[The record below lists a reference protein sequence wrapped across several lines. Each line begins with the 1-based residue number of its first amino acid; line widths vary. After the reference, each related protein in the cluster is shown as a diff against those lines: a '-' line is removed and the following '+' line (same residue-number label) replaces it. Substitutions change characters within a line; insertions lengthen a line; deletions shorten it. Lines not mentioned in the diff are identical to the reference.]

1 MSITVKDCLHLPSL
15 SFGKVI
21 GGKAGLEKI
30 VSSVSVLEVFE
41 HLELNVFT
49 PNELIISAL
58 CGVKDD
64 VEKQCEVLKDLS
76 NTGGIALVLF
86 YVGRVIPTVDEKL
99 IRLADKLELPLIEIK
114 SDDYRIKYSDIIS
127 DVMSSI
133 IQDQTVS
140 DDFIST
146 TEKRLAQLPTELR
159 SMENLLDIMSN
170 HFKCSL
176 VLTGTAQLYFQSVY
190 HPALTLTDPELFYDQ
205 FHDEPAGYSHKEVL
219 SEDTHFHLYKMDFSH
234 LENTRMTLYASCC
247 NTVLDEKTLSDMCT
261 CTRFYSTV
269 WGYSLNPAYPQTLL
283 SLIFKADE
291 KAALR
296 FLQTTDIGFDRLRNL
311 IIISPGDG
319 DIDVLMTQI
328 TRIFDEYHKYFLADI
343 IDHQIVILSNL
354 YLPDSFDNALFDEL
368 WQFVNRY
375 DAKASFFMD
384 GGSKD
389 IPALKRTYSD
399 YRKSV
404 PALRKIFLNRRNWD
418 THDIMLSQEV
428 MALSETHSRRTEHLY
443 DIINTLK
450 NDSDDLL
457 STLCIYLIDCD
468 SKLNQTAQT
477 LFLHRNTVSYRL
489 NKVKQLTNTNFTL
502 MPAAYDF
509 YTALALWRY
518 SEI

>member
-1 MSITVKDCLHLPSL
+1 MSVTVKDCLHLPSL
-15 SFGKVI
+15 SFGRVV

-30 VSSVSVLEVFE
+30 VSSVSVLEVFD
-41 HLELNVFT
+41 HTELNAFT

-58 CGVKDD
+58 YGVRDD
-64 VEKQCEVLKDLS
+64 VDKQCEVLQELS
-76 NTGGIALVLF
+76 DTGGIALVLF
-86 YVGRVIPTVDEKL
+86 YVGRIVPVVDEKL
-99 IRLADKLELPLIEIK
+99 IRLADKLEFPLIEIK

-133 IQDQTVS
+133 IQNQTVS
-140 DDFIST
+140 DDFVST

-176 VLTGTAQLYFQSVY
+176 VLTGSAQMYFQSVY
-190 HPALTLTDPELFYDQ
+190 HPARTLTEPDLFYEQ
-205 FHDEPAGYSHKEVL
+205 FHDEPAGYSHREIL
-219 SEDTHFHLYKMDFSH
+219 LDGTRFHLYKMDFSH
-234 LENTRMTLYASCC
+234 SENTRMTLYASCR
-247 NTVLDEKTLSDMCT
+247 NTVLDEKILSDMCT
-261 CTRFYSTV
+261 CTRFFSTV
-269 WGYSLNPAYPQTLL
+269 WGYSLNPASPETLL
-283 SLIFKADE
+283 SLILKADE

-296 FLQTTDIGFDRLRNL
+296 FLQTADISFERLRNL
-311 IIISPGDG
+311 MIISPGDG
-319 DIDVLMTQI
+319 DITALMSHIAQI
-328 TRIFDEYHKYFLADI
+328 FGEYHKYFLADM
-343 IDHQIVILSNL
+343 IDGQIVILSKL
-354 YLPDSFDNALFDEL
+354 YLPDSFDNALFEEL
-368 WQFVNRY
+368 WQFVESY
-375 DAKASFFMD
+375 DSQASFFMD

-389 IPALKRTYSD
+389 IASLKRTYSD

-418 THDIMLSQEV
+418 THDVMLSQEV
-428 MALSETHSRRTEHLY
+428 MALSETHSRRTAYLT
-443 DIINTLK
+443 DIIHTLK

-457 STLCIYLIDCD
+457 STLCVYLIDCD
-468 SKLNQTAQT
+468 AKLNRTAQT

-518 SEI
+518 RET